1 MRRHDLTK
9 TRNILYFEFFWCL
22 VFVCILVST
31 LVERVWIGQVGDG
44 TEARLPE
51 NVDVSIFCLK
61 FENSFVS
68 TVKTQIQTHDGWK
81 SVFGSDEVVAAE
93 CRASTPG
100 ECWRLEARPK
110 SFTHSLAPV
119 SQSVSYHCTGVSRVV
134 EYFEN
139 LRFSQTKST
148 LMSECF

>member
-1 MRRHDLTK
+1 MASLFRQLWCFG
-9 TRNILYFEFFWCL
+9 IFEWWGDMTWPKNGVFCVFNSFL
-22 VFVCILVST
+22 VFGFVCILVST

-51 NVDVSIFCLK
+51 NVDVSIFCFK

-119 SQSVSYHCTGVSRVV
+119 SQSVSYPYTGVSRVV
-134 EYFEN
+134 EYF
-139 LRFSQTKST
+139 
-148 LMSECF
+148 